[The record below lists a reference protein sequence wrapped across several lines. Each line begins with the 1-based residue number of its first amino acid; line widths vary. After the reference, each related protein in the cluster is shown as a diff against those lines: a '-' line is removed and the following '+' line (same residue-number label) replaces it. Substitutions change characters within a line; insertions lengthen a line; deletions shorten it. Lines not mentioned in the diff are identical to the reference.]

1 MTNSRKLAI
10 VLRYILS
17 PTIYA
22 ELASKLR
29 VLLGILLALGVGLAQ
44 AAPELGGMALSKN
57 QENELGQQLLRS
69 WRNSLPLIEDR
80 AINHYVESLVAQLAS
95 YSGLEGYQ
103 VHVLVIDNQEVNAFA
118 APGGV
123 IGINSGLIKFVDN
136 EAQLAGVIAHELAH
150 LQQRHFVRQLGEI
163 EQTAQLSTLSMI
175 ATIGLLL
182 AGNPALAITTAV
194 GNSALN
200 AQSRLSY
207 SRAYER
213 EADIVSIEMLEASG
227 HGTRAISS
235 FLEKLNQVSGQ
246 NQDLAFL
253 YTHPLSSERASY
265 LNARAAAIGSK
276 PVEVGRDFDLELMRL
291 RINWYNEQPQPVA
304 DPDLQLYQSAL
315 DAAECSAR
323 LEASAALAQEYPE
336 NIYVRAQ
343 QLELLSDC
351 QPESAPAAAEDL
363 VTLFGASKFSLEL
376 RAQALQSAGQRQ
388 RASQSYAELSRA
400 YPNDLGIAT
409 AYAQIASQNGDN
421 TAALRAQAEALQLR
435 GLFPQAI
442 RLLEQA
448 RQDLGE
454 DDIERA
460 KISTRIETLQQLT
473 EARDR
478 SILAN

>member
-1 MTNSRKLAI
+1 MTYSKLAYKSLACI
-10 VLRYILS
+10 SSGLLLSIL
-17 PTIYA
+17 
-22 ELASKLR
+22 
-29 VLLGILLALGVGLAQ
+29 LLALGVGSTQ

-80 AINHYVESLVAQLAS
+80 AINYYVESLVAQMAS

-103 VHVLVIDNQEVNAFA
+103 VHVLVIDNPEVNAFA

-150 LQQRHFVRQLGEI
+150 LQQRHFVRQLGEM

-213 EADIVSIEMLEASG
+213 EADIVSIETLEASG

-276 PVEVGRDFDLELMRL
+276 PIEVGRDFDLELMRL

-304 DPDLQLYQSAL
+304 EPDLQLYQSAL
-315 DAAECSAR
+315 GAPECSAR

-343 QLELLSDC
+343 QLELFSDC
-351 QPESAPAAAEDL
+351 QPESAPAAAEDF

-376 RAQALQSAGQRQ
+376 RAQALQSADQRQ
-388 RASQSYAELSRA
+388 RASQSYAELSRM

-448 RQDLGE
+448 RQDLDE

-460 KISTRIETLQQLT
+460 KISTRIEALQQLA

-478 SILAN
+478 SILAR